1 MVKYEV
7 ANDIQSLEASGD
19 IKAQDEC
26 QEDIGTVLPRQ
37 GLQDFLATLD
47 RGLS

>member
-1 MVKYEV
+1 MVRYDVTNE
-7 ANDIQSLEASGD
+7 IQSFEASRD

-26 QEDIGTVLPRQ
+26 QEGIGTVLPRQ
-37 GLQDFLATLD
+37 GLQDFLATLG